1 MRYIP
6 CILIVCI
13 ILSGCAGAGGVLGN
27 KENDTPGK
35 SVDTYYKLLMW
46 KYYDRAEVFVYP
58 ENKADYDRFVYEH
71 KDDLNITDYK
81 IHQIIA
87 LDNNK
92 DVEESIVRVYV
103 TYYKYPSVSE
113 VSEVLSDLWVKK
125 GDHWYI
131 KSKFD
136 SDMYK

>member
-1 MRYIP
+1 
-6 CILIVCI
+6 
-13 ILSGCAGAGGVLGN
+13 
-27 KENDTPGK
+27 
-35 SVDTYYKLLMW
+35 MW
-46 KYYDRAEVFVYP
+46 KYYDRAEAFVHP
-58 ENKADYDRFVYEH
+58 ESKADYDRFVYEH

-87 LDNNK
+87 LDEDK
-92 DVEESIVRVYV
+92 DVEKSMVRVYV

-113 VSEVLSDLWVKK
+113 VSEVLNDVWVKS
-125 GDHWYI
+125 GDNWYL